1 MFTQVHW
8 ADSPME
14 NECSPR
20 ASGGRESA
28 RPMACSGDG
37 TRSASPSMMMRS
49 SSTVARSTRRDSMRR
64 AASSLG
70 RSLTAGAGL
79 SHLTMTTEPQS
90 GGGSGGTVNA

>member
-1 MFTQVHW
+1 MFMQVHW

-14 NECSPR
+14 NECSPC

-28 RPMACSGDG
+28 RPIACSGDFG
-37 TRSASPSMMMRS
+37 RSASPSMMMRS

-64 AASSLG
+64 AASSFD
-70 RSLTAGAGL
+70 RSFTAGSGL

-90 GGGSGGTVNA
+90 GGRSGGTAVA